1 MPYKKTGGKNKKEKD
16 DARISTSRER
26 EKTPEM
32 AGEAGARPGGSCRK
46 KSTLSTLEN
55 KENRAVNKAK
65 RQLSSQGDDVGK
77 VSCHSDQ
84 DHH

>member
-16 DARISTSRER
+16 DARTSRSRER
-26 EKTPEM
+26 EKTPEI
-32 AGEAGARPGGSCRK
+32 AGEAGVRPGGSCRK
-46 KSTLSTLEN
+46 RSTLEN

-65 RQLSSQGDDVGK
+65 RQLSSQGDDAGK

-84 DHH
+84 DHY

>member
-55 KENRAVNKAK
+55 KENRDKH
-65 RQLSSQGDDVGK
+65 GK
-77 VSCHSDQ
+77 KKHEQ
-84 DHH
+84 ARG